1 MVSWCTKKQSL
12 VSLST
17 TEAEYIASTV
27 AACEALWLK
36 GVLIDLGLDVGKVCL
51 FEDNQSTIHLARN
64 KENGKRTKHIDIKY
78 HFIRDQIEQENIE
91 LKYVSTQ
98 EQVADIFTKGLSYP
112 SFKKFLDK
120 LGIV

>member
-1 MVSWCTKKQSL
+1 MENAQSIL
-12 VSLST
+12 
-17 TEAEYIASTV
+17 
-27 AACEALWLK
+27 
-36 GVLIDLGLDVGKVCL
+36 
-51 FEDNQSTIHLARN
+51 
-64 KENGKRTKHIDIKY
+64 HIDIKY